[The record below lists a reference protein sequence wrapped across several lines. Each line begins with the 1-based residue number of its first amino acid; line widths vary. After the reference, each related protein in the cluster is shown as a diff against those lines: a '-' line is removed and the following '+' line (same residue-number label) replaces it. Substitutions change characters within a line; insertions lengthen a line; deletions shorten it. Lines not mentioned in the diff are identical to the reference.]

1 MLPSLELQYFY
12 QVALLGSVRQAA
24 DTLYISASAIS
35 RMIKKL
41 EHQIGAELFER
52 KADGMRLT
60 SAGELLFEQLDGI
73 YAQIQDVKVRIDE
86 LQGLRRGQVSI
97 HCIEGVMHDLAP
109 NFLSA
114 FHKTY
119 PGITFSVSFGST
131 QEIVASLLAYTA
143 DIGITFNM
151 KRQAGIEVISTF
163 RHPLNLL
170 VAPDDELAKESI
182 ISLRSLRNR
191 AVAMPNSSFGIR
203 QIFDRALRT
212 LNISLNSLVT
222 SNSLM
227 FCRSIARTG
236 TAVTFSSIY
245 AAQYELNA
253 HQLVAIPV
261 VESDL
266 LTGTTYLCK
275 HADRKLSASA
285 SELITYIEKAFPT

>member
-12 QVALLGSVRQAA
+12 QVAQIGSVRQAA
-24 DTLYISASAIS
+24 ENLHISASAVS

-41 EHQIGAELFER
+41 EHQMRAELFER

-60 SAGELLFEQLDGI
+60 SAGGLLFEQLDGI
-73 YAQIQDVKVRIDE
+73 YAQIQDVQVRIDE

-97 HCIEGVMHDLAP
+97 HCIEGVMYDLAP
-109 NFLSA
+109 YFLSA

-131 QEIVASLLAYTA
+131 QDIVASLLAYTA

-151 KRQAGIEVISTF
+151 KKQAGIAVISTF
-163 RHPLNLL
+163 QHPLHLL
-170 VAPDDELAKESI
+170 VAPTHELAKETAV
-182 ISLRSLRNR
+182 SLRALKGY
-191 AVAMPNSSFGIR
+191 AVAMPDASFGIR

-212 LNISLNSLVT
+212 LNISLHTLVT

-236 TAVTFSSIY
+236 TAVTFSSVY
-245 AAQYELNA
+245 AAQAELNA
-253 HQLVAIPV
+253 NHLVAIPV
-261 VESDL
+261 MESDL
-266 LTGTTYLCK
+266 VTGTTYLCK
-275 HADRKLSASA
+275 HADRKLSSSA
-285 SELITYIEKAFPT
+285 SELIGYIENAFPI